1 MGTAVH
7 EIGHALGLWHE
18 HARQDR
24 NDYVEILFDNIRAG
38 TVSNFQLQ
46 DIRESVDLGVPYDYA
61 SVMHYHKKV
70 TTFFTMSNGSTH
82 HKTTIINYPLF
93 IISMSWYL
101 CKCIIFCR
109 THFLSELLT
118 LLRLCLFS
126 LFLEVTG
133 SLFNHLTECLL
144 GRSDKEESCHSL
156 MPRLLTLH
164 IVVVSTQYV
173 ELQLNC
179 IKRFIVDLFSIIL
192 KFQINFIF

>member
-1 MGTAVH
+1 MY
-7 EIGHALGLWHE
+7 I
-18 HARQDR
+18 
-24 NDYVEILFDNIRAG
+24 
-38 TVSNFQLQ
+38 
-46 DIRESVDLGVPYDYA
+46 
-61 SVMHYHKKV
+61 
-70 TTFFTMSNGSTH
+70 STH
-82 HKTTIINYPLF
+82 HKTTIWKLSSFHNF
-93 IISMSWYL
+93 NVMVS

-179 IKRFIVDLFSIIL
+179 IKRYIVDLFSIIL

>member
-70 TTFFTMSNGSTH
+70 TTFFTMSNIH
-82 HKTTIINYPLF
+82 VY
-93 IISMSWYL
+93 
-101 CKCIIFCR
+101 
-109 THFLSELLT
+109 
-118 LLRLCLFS
+118 
-126 LFLEVTG
+126 
-133 SLFNHLTECLL
+133 
-144 GRSDKEESCHSL
+144 
-156 MPRLLTLH
+156 
-164 IVVVSTQYV
+164 
-173 ELQLNC
+173 
-179 IKRFIVDLFSIIL
+179 
-192 KFQINFIF
+192 